1 MAALGPTFQLF
12 IDQVV
17 HLAEHPLGDL
27 RRVEVRPAANLPI
40 EDRYQVRRSA
50 LLVLANDSCQ
60 IGEVPL
66 LCRPTGSDE
75 GLVAQRLAHHVLSR
89 MGIAC
94 NVHRSTKPCCVL
106 IMASFGKY
114 AQTVPAVLDR
124 NSLTSSTLH
133 WPYARPQGRIA
144 QVPRCNLQETAFLQ
158 RFCIANQQIN
168 CDESSTPT
176 QLL

>member
-12 IDQVV
+12 IDQVI

-50 LLVLANDSCQ
+50 LLVLANDSRQ

-75 GLVAQRLAHHVLSR
+75 GRVAQRLAHRVPSRAGLAPRERTLRGTAKYKHVW
-89 MGIAC
+89 
-94 NVHRSTKPCCVL
+94 L
-106 IMASFGKY
+106 I
-114 AQTVPAVLDR
+114 V
-124 NSLTSSTLH
+124 
-133 WPYARPQGRIA
+133 
-144 QVPRCNLQETAFLQ
+144 
-158 RFCIANQQIN
+158 
-168 CDESSTPT
+168 
-176 QLL
+176 